1 MSEPSLL
8 TSRKNPLPLNLKSR
22 DPTNPRLHLTKT
34 RKLMLLNPCALL
46 LPLFLPRT
54 RGRGVK
60 PKIPALPSLLNPLS
74 KNHLPKTGTPS
85 THTATRAQL
94 ARMFPCRYLD
104 ACSVYLSCLC
114 SYVDSGEKEE
124 EEEPAILGTAPTS
137 TSNTMVLSEEDRA
150 AAGSSPPPE
159 QIIPTST
166 PPASPRAPSPKRHK
180 TGAGEDQTLVL
191 GSSSTSMMNDVSFLR
206 IRFCCFLSRFHSPFP
221 NFPSSCS
228 SICLLFEFL
237 LRHLLFAN
245 SL

>member
-1 MSEPSLL
+1 
-8 TSRKNPLPLNLKSR
+8 
-22 DPTNPRLHLTKT
+22 
-34 RKLMLLNPCALL
+34 
-46 LPLFLPRT
+46 
-54 RGRGVK
+54 
-60 PKIPALPSLLNPLS
+60 
-74 KNHLPKTGTPS
+74 
-85 THTATRAQL
+85 
-94 ARMFPCRYLD
+94 
-104 ACSVYLSCLC
+104 LSCLC

-150 AAGSSPPPE
+150 AAGSSAPPE

-228 SICLLFEFL
+228 SICLLFDFFCDTFFL
-237 LRHLLFAN
+237 PTAFNGSVHPPRLPIYRVSQRGQHFERY
-245 SL
+245 S